1 MNHLPP
7 HPPSKI
13 LQLFA
18 AEESA
23 ELTAHWQRFLGLQ
36 STPQDPIFV
45 LDAFIRYLA
54 EQSLFDLSKIEALHF
69 QEPVEML
76 QTQPAVYSHL
86 AHPNTITPP
95 QNNRHYVF
103 EKELGQGAMGVVY
116 QAHDRILGRHV
127 AYKALLSQSQLPPR
141 VVQRFINEVQITA
154 QLDHP
159 HIVPVYRMS
168 YQEQGLPTYTM
179 KKISG
184 FTLKALLSQ
193 TRQALD
199 QGLAPPYSREALLQ
213 LFLKVC
219 DAMGFAHARQVIH
232 RDLKPANLM
241 IGAYQDVYVMDW
253 GIARRFG
260 ENEALRE
267 LHSDD
272 FQHPEMTQ
280 AGQILGTPR
289 YMSPQQAA
297 ARNHLLDGR
306 SDIFAL
312 GLILFEI
319 LTLKPAIQ
327 AGDQMGLLKQVLQ
340 AQLAPFVPYAKHTQ
354 AKAAGFSQVEA
365 PLQAIV
371 HKACARKEADRYA
384 QAEHLAQDLRR
395 FLAGEP
401 VSVYQPPWWERALY
415 QIQKHK
421 NLSFA
426 LTATLILGLVL
437 ILVGSISY
445 QLWNTQQARQLDAA
459 RALVISAGAQQAQ
472 ALERELFAI
481 EGHLE
486 SLSTRAAGALIQGKS
501 IPEAHWYRY
510 EAFDQGTVPG
520 LENNA
525 RYQRAISFRYPVVKL
540 APGLSTAEAQSAL
553 KKLYILNPFFQQIFA
568 QNPLMVWG
576 YVSLENG
583 LHYSYPGKGGYPT
596 DYDPR
601 RRPWYQEAQSHDTAF
616 WGKPYEDISGLG
628 SLLPR
633 IMPLFDPQIHP
644 PRRLGNVGVEMVL
657 DDLIPHYLQLQ
668 HPAVEA
674 VALVY
679 RNQELLLAAD
689 NKTGQRLAHFELPA
703 EVKHQLAAQ
712 RNGTLLQKAKTGPQ
726 LWSFFYLEV
735 LDAYYMVKMNQDTLL
750 QESQD

>member
-1 MNHLPP
+1 MNHLPE

-18 AEESA
+18 AEERA
-23 ELTAHWQRFLGLQ
+23 DLTAHWQRFLALHP
-36 STPQDPIFV
+36 TPMDSIFV
-45 LDAFIRYLA
+45 VDAFVRYLA
-54 EQSLFDLSKIEALHF
+54 EHALFDLSKIEAMHF

-76 QTQPAVYSHL
+76 QTQPAVKVPPGQISTPQSDSH
-86 AHPNTITPP
+86 
-95 QNNRHYVF
+95 YEF

-127 AYKALLSQSQLPPR
+127 AYKALLSQNQLPAR
-141 VVQRFINEVQITA
+141 VIQRFINEVQITA

-159 HIVPVYRMS
+159 HIVPVYRMG

-184 FTLKALLSQ
+184 FTLKEVLAQ
-193 TRQALD
+193 NRQALNK
-199 QGLAPPYSREALLQ
+199 GHRPPYSRESLLQ

-232 RDLKPANLM
+232 RDLKPANIM
-241 IGAYQDVYVMDW
+241 VGAYQDVYVMDW

-260 ENEALRE
+260 PNEAERE
-267 LHSDD
+267 LKGED

-327 AGDQMGLLKQVLQ
+327 AESQMGLLKQVLQ
-340 AQLAPFVPYAKHTQ
+340 AQLAPFAPYQKHIQ
-354 AKAAGFSQVEA
+354 AKASGFAHIEA

-384 QAEHLAQDLRR
+384 RAEQLAQDVRS

-401 VSVYQPPWWERALY
+401 VSVYRPRWWEQALY
-415 QIQKHK
+415 QIQRHK
-421 NLSFA
+421 TLSFT
-426 LTATLILGLVL
+426 LTAALILSLVFVL
-437 ILVGSISY
+437 LGSVAY
-445 QLWNTQQARQLDAA
+445 QLWSTKQARRLDAA
-459 RALVISAGAQQAQ
+459 QAQVISAGAQQAQ

-486 SLSTRAAGALIQGKS
+486 SLSTRAAGALIQGKVTPAS
-501 IPEAHWYRY
+501 HWYTHD
-510 EAFDQGTVPG
+510 AFDRGRVPG
-520 LENNA
+520 FAPNP

-540 APGLSTAEAQSAL
+540 APGLALAEVQGAL
-553 KKLYILNPFFQQIFA
+553 QRLYVLNPLLPQMFKQT
-568 QNPLMVWG
+568 PLMVWG

-601 RRPWYQEAQSHDTAF
+601 RRPWYQEARSHRTAF
-616 WGKPYEDISGLG
+616 WGSPYEDISGLG
-628 SLLPR
+628 RLLPR
-633 IMPLFDPQIHP
+633 IKPLFDTSQAAPQ
-644 PRRLGNVGVEMVL
+644 RLGNVGVEIVL
-657 DDLIPHYLQLQ
+657 DDLIPRYLQLS

-679 RNQELLLAAD
+679 RNQKLLLAAE
-689 NKTGQRLAHFELPA
+689 NATGQPLETFALPVEVQKQLAHQRSDTVLHPA
-703 EVKHQLAAQ
+703 PE
-712 RNGTLLQKAKTGPQ
+712 GPE

-735 LDAYYMVKMNQDTLL
+735 LDAYYMVKMNQHKLL
-750 QESQD
+750 HESQD